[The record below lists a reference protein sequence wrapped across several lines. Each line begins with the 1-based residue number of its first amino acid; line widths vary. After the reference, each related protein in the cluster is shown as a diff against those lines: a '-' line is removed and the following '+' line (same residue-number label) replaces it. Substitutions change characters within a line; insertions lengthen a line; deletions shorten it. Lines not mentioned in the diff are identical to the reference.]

1 MNWRKWNH
9 ALHRD
14 IGYLCVGLTI
24 VYALSGIAV
33 NHIRDWNPNYKTTRT
48 VTQVMPSKFRGVIS
62 EEQVFQLLRQ
72 LGEKSSYENI
82 FQHDP
87 ESVVIFVDGR
97 TIDYHFPSG
106 KVVHERL
113 EPRGFWHQVNFLHL
127 NHPKKAWTW
136 MADIYAG
143 GMILLALTG
152 LLLLPKGKMR
162 KRCVILT
169 AAGCGIPILFL
180 LIYY

>member
-1 MNWRKWNH
+1 MSWRKWNH

-14 IGYLCVGLTI
+14 IGYLCIGLTL

-33 NHIRDWNPNYKTTRT
+33 NHINDWNPNFKVTRT
-48 VTQVMPSKFRGVIS
+48 EVKIAPSSFRGVVTES
-62 EEQVFQLLRQ
+62 QVLSLMRQ
-72 LGEKSSYENI
+72 LGETGGYENL

-87 ESVVIFVDGR
+87 ESVTIFVEGR
-97 TIDYHFPSG
+97 VIDYHFPSG
-106 KVVHERL
+106 RIVFERL

-152 LLLLPKGKMR
+152 LFLLPKGKMR

-169 AAGCGIPILFL
+169 AAGSGIPILFL
-180 LIYY
+180 LLYY